1 MTCRK
6 RLSRKSPD
14 LSKISS
20 LSITGVSEVPLPLHI
35 FSMEIVSEGA
45 KEVIFGGLAG
55 LTAGYVSRKL
65 GSHLVGAALTSG
77 FVVFR
82 AAVYDGQYLATW
94 SPLARDS
101 TDFTQHL
108 KRKARREA
116 FSVGKRLEDFSQQNF
131 LILGGYVGAYMMGS
145 AR

>member
-1 MTCRK
+1 M
-6 RLSRKSPD
+6 SPNPAQCCPGQSKLDNSNYKLLTNFRSVAVCYKLIMD
-14 LSKISS
+14 LV
-20 LSITGVSEVPLPLHI
+20 T
-35 FSMEIVSEGA
+35 EGG

-55 LTAGYVSRKL
+55 LAAGYVSKKL
-65 GSHLVGAALTSG
+65 GSHLAGAVITSG

>member
-1 MTCRK
+1 MFQRCQ
-6 RLSRKSPD
+6 LS
-14 LSKISS
+14 
-20 LSITGVSEVPLPLHI
+20 V
-35 FSMEIVSEGA
+35 SMEIVSEGA

-55 LTAGYVSRKL
+55 LTAGYVSKKL
-65 GSHLVGAALTSG
+65 GSHLVGAAITSG

>member
-1 MTCRK
+1 M
-6 RLSRKSPD
+6 PD
-14 LSKISS
+14 ISDR
-20 LSITGVSEVPLPLHI
+20 VPAPV
-35 FSMEIVSEGA
+35 SMEIVSEGA
-45 KEVIFGGLAG
+45 KEVIFGGIAG
-55 LTAGYVSRKL
+55 LTAGYVSKKL
-65 GSHLVGAALTSG
+65 GSHLVGAAITSG

-101 TDFTQHL
+101 TDFTEHL

-131 LILGGYVGAYMMGS
+131 LIFGGYVGAYMMGS